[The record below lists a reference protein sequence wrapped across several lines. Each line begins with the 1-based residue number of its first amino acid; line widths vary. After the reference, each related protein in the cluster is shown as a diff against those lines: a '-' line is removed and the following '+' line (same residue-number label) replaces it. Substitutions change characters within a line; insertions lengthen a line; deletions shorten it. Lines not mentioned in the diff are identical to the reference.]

1 MAVVRFGKNRS
12 GKKSVIGTII
22 LLVITLVFVF
32 GLAHLERRM
41 MIYTSLIAISLGIV
55 CLFVTHYIKKNKS
68 EEAEEKYVTK
78 EEQGD
83 RKKKE
88 VIFEPIDYVGL
99 GLCIGP
105 FIVLLRSAY
114 GYTFL
119 SGGFLPFWE
128 ISLILGA
135 IVGVIAFLWLRRAIQ
150 KTMQKI
156 STLRRTKQEIL
167 LELAMQLVFA
177 VLPFILSTFVFSFII
192 THLNYALDYSEPEE
206 YRAIIEDKDYTR
218 RRKDAD
224 SYEFTVTVDGKQ
236 YDIDVPS
243 SVYNSYDVGD
253 RFNFKKYKGF
263 FGKEFFMFD

>member
-32 GLAHLERRM
+32 GLAHLERRT

-88 VIFEPIDYVGL
+88 VIFELIDSVGL
-99 GLCIGP
+99 GLCLAA
-105 FIVLLRSAY
+105 FIVLSRSAY
-114 GYTFL
+114 DYTFL

-128 ISLILGA
+128 ISLVFGA
-135 IVGVIAFLWLRRAIQ
+135 VVGVIAFLWLR
-150 KTMQKI
+150 KTMQKT
-156 STLRRTKQEIL
+156 SLQ
-167 LELAMQLVFA
+167 LALA
-177 VLPFILSTFVFSFII
+177 AIALILSAFVFSLVI

-206 YRAIIEDKDYTR
+206 YRSIIEDKDYTR
-218 RRKDAD
+218 RRKRAD
-224 SYEFTVTVDGKQ
+224 TYEFTVTVDGKQ
-236 YDIDVPS
+236 YDIDVPGT
-243 SVYNSYDVGD
+243 VYNSYDVGD

>member
-32 GLAHLERRM
+32 GLAYLERRM

-88 VIFEPIDYVGL
+88 VIFELIDNVGL
-99 GLCIGP
+99 GLCLAA
-105 FIVLLRSAY
+105 FIVLSRSAY
-114 GYTFL
+114 DYTFL

-135 IVGVIAFLWLRRAIQ
+135 IVGVIVFFWFGRIMQ
-150 KTMQKI
+150 KTSLQ
-156 STLRRTKQEIL
+156 
-167 LELAMQLVFA
+167 LALA
-177 VLPFILSTFVFSFII
+177 AIALILSAFVFSLVI

-206 YRAIIEDKDYTR
+206 YRSIIEDKDYTR

-224 SYEFTVTVDGKQ
+224 SYEFTVTVDGEQ
-236 YDIDVPS
+236 YDIDVPI